1 MGIVERQIQPLVS
14 AFRLPRYD
22 ELPKMGLYLDQVVQ
36 YINGY
41 FPEAMGIKM
50 TNTMVSSYVKHGLL
64 NHPRHRQ
71 YDRDQ
76 LASLFL
82 ITISR
87 QVLSL
92 HEIQTLLHF
101 RGGQQSVEDGYNYLC
116 AAFELALRQAFS
128 AGVQVEKIT
137 VPDSEEKRLLDR
149 LVQMISC
156 RVYLRMYLDQVQE
169 NHGS

>member
-22 ELPKMGLYLDQVVQ
+22 ELPKMGLYLDQVVK

-64 NHPRHRQ
+64 NHPQHRQ
-71 YDRDQ
+71 YDRGQ

-87 QVLSL
+87 QGLSFMRFRPSSIFGEGSKALKIVTIISVLPSSWPCVR
-92 HEIQTLLHF
+92 HF
-101 RGGQQSVEDGYNYLC
+101 LQVTRWKKSPFRI
-116 AAFELALRQAFS
+116 ARKS
-128 AGVQVEKIT
+128 ACSI
-137 VPDSEEKRLLDR
+137 D
-149 LVQMISC
+149 
-156 RVYLRMYLDQVQE
+156 
-169 NHGS
+169 